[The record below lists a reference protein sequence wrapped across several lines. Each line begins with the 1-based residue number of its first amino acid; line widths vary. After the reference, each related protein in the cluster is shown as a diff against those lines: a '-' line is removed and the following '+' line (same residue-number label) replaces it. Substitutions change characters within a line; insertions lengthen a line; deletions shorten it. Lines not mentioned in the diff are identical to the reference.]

1 MPNSLPPEPDTR
13 DHLVLVDGHAL
24 IYRAYHAF
32 PGLSTSTGELVN
44 AVYGF
49 SRILLTAINDLSP
62 TYLAVTFDSKGPTKR
77 AERYEQY
84 KAHRPPMPEDL
95 RSQIDRVKQV
105 VSALN
110 IPQFALPGYEADDL
124 LGTITA
130 QVAEQ
135 QKATAGTCDDLLSIV
150 VTGDKDLLQLVDD
163 CTHVWLPG
171 RGKGQVDTE
180 YDADQVVR
188 KMGVTPAQVTE
199 LKALMGDASDNI
211 PGVAGIGKK
220 TAEKLIMQYPTIDAL
235 Y

>member
-84 KAHRPPMPEDL
+84 KAHRPPMPCT
-95 RSQIDRVKQV
+95 VHN
-105 VSALN
+105 ALLAWSD
-110 IPQFALPGYEADDL
+110 PYYQKSP
-124 LGTITA
+124 LGT
-130 QVAEQ
+130 
-135 QKATAGTCDDLLSIV
+135 
-150 VTGDKDLLQLVDD
+150 
-163 CTHVWLPG
+163 
-171 RGKGQVDTE
+171 
-180 YDADQVVR
+180 
-188 KMGVTPAQVTE
+188 
-199 LKALMGDASDNI
+199 
-211 PGVAGIGKK
+211 
-220 TAEKLIMQYPTIDAL
+220 
-235 Y
+235 